1 MSQASFLLKTSS
13 GKNHRE
19 GFSPTEPASQALGIN
34 ARAGFLKILNE
45 RVHGGGR

>member
-1 MSQASFLLKTSS
+1 MSQASLQPQTSS

-19 GFSPTEPASQALGIN
+19 GFSPTEPASQTLGIN
-34 ARAGFLKILNE
+34 ARAGFWKILHE